1 MGAVNPSS
9 RTDAVREAMELMV
22 CNDLNGSDLAGWK
35 ALAPAQQNALISRL
49 VRRAHAA
56 RSRAVGLILSRASRI
71 LRRAWANYLIRRRRR
86 REFAELVTLDDLSLR
101 DMGISRL
108 DVAAQF
114 GRGRI

>member
-1 MGAVNPSS
+1 
-9 RTDAVREAMELMV
+9 MELMV
-22 CNDLNGSDLAGWK
+22 CDDLDGIDLAGWK
-35 ALAPAQQNALISRL
+35 ALAPVEQNALISRL

-71 LRRAWANYLIRRRRR
+71 LRRAWANHLIRRRRQ
-86 REFAELVTLDDLSLR
+86 REFAELATLDDLSLR

-108 DVAAQF
+108 DVAARF